1 MISTQST
8 PPIDIAANHA
18 LAMPAHVDHS
28 HLVVEDLA
36 TVSQWYQRIMGLKPL
51 ETSASGETLGVGARP
66 LLTLTTA
73 GNVARAPRN
82 APGLFHTAFPRS
94 EPSGTRTLARP
105 CRP

>member
-73 GNVARAPRN
+73 AMSPGRHETHLVSFIPLSSFRTVRN
-82 APGLFHTAFPRS
+82 
-94 EPSGTRTLARP
+94 
-105 CRP
+105 